1 MQLSTVTSRMRSMSP
16 ATSVEPACSN
26 FTSAALGWMVAAAKD
41 GGCASVLHTPVPRR
55 RQTAVP
61 QIVQRMIRCIPHCYG
76 RNGAVVPQNFICRN
90 PVPRASRDKLGVTMP
105 TKKELLKTPIRHID
119 IAKYNVVPLVDAMAS
134 MAYSSRD
141 TARAASI
148 YEMMLRDSDCGVIL
162 CLAGSLISAGLQKF
176 FVDMVRNNMVDAI
189 VSTGANI
196 VDQGFFEALGFNHYI
211 AGDEY
216 KYGNGDGELRE
227 LMIDRIYDTFIDE
240 EELRICDETTEKI
253 INGLEPRAYSSRE
266 IIREMG
272 AYLEREGRT
281 PAKGNAD
288 SIVLAAYETGVP
300 IFCPAFSD
308 CSAGFGFVAHQ
319 HARRGKPVVS
329 IDSAKDFYELTQ
341 LKIANPTTG
350 LLMIGGGVPKNF
362 AQDIVVAAEILGVEA
377 SMHKYAIQIT
387 VADARDGALS
397 GSTLKEASSWGKVD
411 TTFEQMVYS
420 EATLALPLVAG
431 YAYHKKAFAARTGKR
446 FARVLEPVT
455 A

>member
-1 MQLSTVTSRMRSMSP
+1 
-16 ATSVEPACSN
+16 
-26 FTSAALGWMVAAAKD
+26 
-41 GGCASVLHTPVPRR
+41 
-55 RQTAVP
+55 
-61 QIVQRMIRCIPHCYG
+61 
-76 RNGAVVPQNFICRN
+76 
-90 PVPRASRDKLGVTMP
+90 MP
-105 TKKELLKTPIRHID
+105 TKKELLTTPIRHID
-119 IAKYNVVPLVDAMAS
+119 LNAHNVVSLVDAMAS
-134 MAYSSRD
+134 MAYTSRD

-148 YEMMLRDSDCGVIL
+148 YEMMLRDTDCGVIL
-162 CLAGSLISAGLQKF
+162 CLAGSLISAGLQKV
-176 FVDMVRNNMVDAI
+176 FVDMIRNNMVDAI

-196 VDQGFFEALGFNHYI
+196 VDQDFFEALGFRHYI

-253 INGLEPRAYSSRE
+253 INGMTPRAYSSRE

-281 PAKGNAD
+281 PANGNAD
-288 SIVLAAYETGVP
+288 SIVYAAYEKGVP

-319 HARRGKPVVS
+319 HARRGQPVVS

-362 AQDIVVAAEILGVEA
+362 AQDIVVAAEILGVDA
-377 SMHKYAIQIT
+377 PMHKYAIQVT
-387 VADARDGALS
+387 VADSRDGALS

-411 TTFEQMVYS
+411 TTFEQMVYA
-420 EATLALPLVAG
+420 EATLALPLIAG
-431 YAYHKKAFAARTGKR
+431 YALHKSAAEGRAGKNWVD
-446 FARVLEPVT
+446 VLTRIAEPVS